1 MDSVLSKLPSE
12 LRENEIII
20 SARSQG
26 LLISRPVLCLPPPST
41 RHYKVRKVN
50 QPAGATNTNIVLD
63 FTWTSSRTSCWV
75 IIKLQTDF
83 VTLSIYL
90 PTTLSIYQSVW
101 PQRDFFGLQWRSM
114 SNSSEY
120 PLKTIVATQADEQK
134 GEVVVKAAHQLDFL
148 LTFHGCWLPGV
159 AKV

>member
-1 MDSVLSKLPSE
+1 M
-12 LRENEIII
+12 
-20 SARSQG
+20 
-26 LLISRPVLCLPPPST
+26 
-41 RHYKVRKVN
+41 
-50 QPAGATNTNIVLD
+50 
-63 FTWTSSRTSCWV
+63 

-90 PTTLSIYQSVW
+90 PTTLRIYQSVW

-120 PLKTIVATQADEQK
+120 PLKTIVATKADEQK
-134 GEVVVKAAHQLDFL
+134 GEVVVKAAHQLHFL

>member
-50 QPAGATNTNIVLD
+50 QQEQQKRTLYWISLEHLPGHRVEWLLS
-63 FTWTSSRTSCWV
+63 FRLTSW
-75 IIKLQTDF
+75 LY
-83 VTLSIYL
+83 LSTYL
-90 PTTLSIYQSVW
+90 ITTLRIYQSVW

-114 SNSSEY
+114 SNGSEY
-120 PLKTIVATQADEQK
+120 PLKTIIATKADEQK
-134 GEVVVKAAHQLDFL
+134 GEVVVKAAHQLHFL